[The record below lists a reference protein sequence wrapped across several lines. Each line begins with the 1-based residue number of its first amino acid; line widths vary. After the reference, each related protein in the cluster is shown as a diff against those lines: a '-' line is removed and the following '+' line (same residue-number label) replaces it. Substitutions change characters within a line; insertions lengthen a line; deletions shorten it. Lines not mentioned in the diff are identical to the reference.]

1 MLTRKRTALAL
12 GLLAGRAG
20 CLAHPTGSIHKI
32 TIRLA
37 ANEGKARLFSYP
49 VTAKSATKLS
59 RRVPSRF
66 TEEDCRGS
74 SIRGLRPLE
83 RNVRAASGVGRVSFM
98 RLPAVQLMT
107 FRRHARGRATMS
119 TTAAKGTTAVAPPSG
134 GYPPPVHLNGVF
146 AVYKPKGFSSA
157 DAVQKIK
164 NVLTKGVRE
173 DLRARLASEKAAAED
188 QAELNGKGESEAV
201 VEVLEAAEGLAEAS
215 NQAKFSGVDGT
226 KRKRP
231 NGVQPRRQQG
241 PKVKVGHGGTLDPMA
256 TGVLVIGVGRG
267 CRELSDY
274 LEGGKAYRVE
284 ALLGHETNTQD
295 AEGEATLHGEW
306 GHVTQ
311 DAVDAALGQFTG
323 EIMQV
328 PPMFSALH
336 KDGKRLYEL
345 ARQGITVERK
355 ARPVTVHSLRQV
367 DPPLPLPRLGLEV
380 ECGGGFYVRTLV
392 EDLGRALGTRAHM
405 TVLERT
411 KQGPFEVDH
420 ALPRERWE
428 YDELCKHL
436 QEAVERR
443 SVALEQ

>member
-164 NVLTKGVRE
+164 VSFIPEKYLSAPKP
-173 DLRARLASEKAAAED
+173 SEY
-188 QAELNGKGESEAV
+188 
-201 VEVLEAAEGLAEAS
+201 
-215 NQAKFSGVDGT
+215 
-226 KRKRP
+226 P
-231 NGVQPRRQQG
+231 
-241 PKVKVGHGGTLDPMA
+241 H
-256 TGVLVIGVGRG
+256 TG
-267 CRELSDY
+267 SPA
-274 LEGGKAYRVE
+274 GGKCVE
-284 ALLGHETNTQD
+284 
-295 AEGEATLHGEW
+295 TLY
-306 GHVTQ
+306 
-311 DAVDAALGQFTG
+311 
-323 EIMQV
+323 QV
-328 PPMFSALH
+328 VRKQYYLQN
-336 KDGKRLYEL
+336 L
-345 ARQGITVERK
+345 IT
-355 ARPVTVHSLRQV
+355 
-367 DPPLPLPRLGLEV
+367 
-380 ECGGGFYVRTLV
+380 
-392 EDLGRALGTRAHM
+392 
-405 TVLERT
+405 
-411 KQGPFEVDH
+411 
-420 ALPRERWE
+420 
-428 YDELCKHL
+428 
-436 QEAVERR
+436 
-443 SVALEQ
+443 